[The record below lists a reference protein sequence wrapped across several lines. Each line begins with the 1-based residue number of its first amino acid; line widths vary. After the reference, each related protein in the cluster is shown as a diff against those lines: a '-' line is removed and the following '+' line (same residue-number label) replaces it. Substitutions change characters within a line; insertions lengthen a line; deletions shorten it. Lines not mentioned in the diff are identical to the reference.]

1 MNSIY
6 ALVAT
11 LTVIALIGTIGATLQ
26 QTSAIIDNWREEF
39 RILTDDFEDA
49 VSNATDQEPSD
60 LESIQQLVDDY
71 KTNLTKIFEGSDN
84 LTASL

>member
-11 LTVIALIGTIGATLQ
+11 LTVIALIGTIGATLP

>member
-6 ALVAT
+6 ALVPI
-11 LTVIALIGTIGATLQ
+11 LTAIALIWTIVATLQ
-26 QTSAIIDNWREEF
+26 QSSAIIDNWREEF

-49 VSNATDQEPSD
+49 ISNATDKEPSD

-84 LTASL
+84 LTARL